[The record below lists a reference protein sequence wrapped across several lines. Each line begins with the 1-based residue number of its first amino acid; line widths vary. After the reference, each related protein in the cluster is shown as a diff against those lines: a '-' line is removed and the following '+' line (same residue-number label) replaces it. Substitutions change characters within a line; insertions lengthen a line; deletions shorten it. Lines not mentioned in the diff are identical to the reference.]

1 MRLNLR
7 EIIEIPGA
15 SIPFECELSTEN
27 LDFPSVKGYVS
38 APHAQCRVFNEA
50 GVLRLVGTLSA
61 DMECICD
68 RCGSEFFSTKVTE
81 LDATIVEEDT
91 GVNPE
96 IFVMEGDE
104 IDLDEILPT
113 LFILDMETKFLCRE
127 DCKGLCS
134 TCGKNLNLGPCSCR
148 KQLDP
153 RFAVLEQL
161 LDKDPGNK

>member
-38 APHAQCRVFNEA
+38 APYAQGRVFNEA
-50 GVLRLVGTLSA
+50 GVLRLTGTLSA

-96 IFVMEGDE
+96 LFVMEIG
-104 IDLDEILPT
+104 
-113 LFILDMETKFLCRE
+113 R
-127 DCKGLCS
+127 
-134 TCGKNLNLGPCSCR
+134 
-148 KQLDP
+148 
-153 RFAVLEQL
+153 AHV
-161 LDKDPGNK
+161 